1 MARLGVRACIRLG
14 EPPSF
19 RAIIPTKFTT
29 QRRILHGRH
38 RNRSIHAPEGKTREE
53 LAAAFEQ
60 SAPLYRDVPGLVRK
74 YYLVSEDLRTGGG
87 SICSSRAPTPSG
99 STTDAWWARLRE
111 RMGVEPNVEYFDSP
125 VIVDNGVGATAS

>member
-1 MARLGVRACIRLG
+1 MAVTAIVR
-14 EPPSF
+14 
-19 RAIIPTKFTT
+19 FT
-29 QRRILHGRH
+29 L
-38 RNRSIHAPEGKTREE
+38 PEGKTREE

-87 SICSSRAPTPSG
+87 VYIFESRA
-99 STTDAWWARLRE
+99 DAERVHDEVWRSRLRE
-111 RMGVEPNVEYFDSP
+111 RMGVEPEVQYFDSP